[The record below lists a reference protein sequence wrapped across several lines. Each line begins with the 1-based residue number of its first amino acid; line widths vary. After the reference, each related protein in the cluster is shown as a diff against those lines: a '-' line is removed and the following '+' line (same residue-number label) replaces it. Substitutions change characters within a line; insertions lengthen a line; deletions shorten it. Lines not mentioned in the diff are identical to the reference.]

1 MTVVTPD
8 VPSAA
13 SRLRSPSV
21 ARVLALGMTFAFSL
35 VVGRTLGP
43 HDAGTVY
50 AAVVGASAVGML
62 ARFGTEYAVLRH
74 GSALFGSGH
83 LTPGS
88 LYWTHL
94 LRVCLVGSV
103 GCTVAVVVALLLVA
117 PGDGAVYTAFALSIP
132 FQSVGV
138 LASALLRAGGMSGR
152 GAFAEFGLAQGIA
165 AAVTIVLGVADAAG
179 PTRVGLAFSASWVL
193 VCAWALLA
201 ARRAWQTGDAP
212 AAGAGARPTLG
223 SLAAMMSSSLLF
235 YLLTWSPI
243 AVLVLVATQ
252 TDVAW
257 FGAAARF
264 PTLIALVPT
273 IQLTAGL
280 PIIASHIA
288 HRRLG
293 EANEELRGLNV
304 RASVIAL
311 ASGAALVAAAPLVV
325 ALFGPGFEGA
335 AAVLVVLVA
344 GQVGAVLLGP
354 ASILPLVTGYERHAM
369 VALCVTLPAA
379 VVAETLLGMRW
390 GAAGA
395 AAGWS
400 IAICAYGLAMAITLR
415 RGAGIISYVTMRRP
429 SRPRRQS
436 LEHQ

>member
-1 MTVVTPD
+1 
-8 VPSAA
+8 
-13 SRLRSPSV
+13 
-21 ARVLALGMTFAFSL
+21 MTFAFSL
-35 VVGRTLGP
+35 VVARTLGP
-43 HDAGTVY
+43 QGAGTVY
-50 AAVVGASAVGML
+50 AAVVGASALGML

-74 GSALFGSGH
+74 GSALFGSH
-83 LTPGS
+83 ELTAGS
-88 LYWTHL
+88 LHWPYL
-94 LRVCLVGSV
+94 LRVCLIGSI
-103 GCTVAVVVALLLVA
+103 GCCAAALIALLLVS
-117 PGDGAVYTAFALSIP
+117 PGDSAVYAAFALSIP
-132 FQSVGV
+132 FQSAGV

-165 AAVTIVLGVADAAG
+165 AVITVALGAAG
-179 PTRVGLAFSASWVL
+179 AADPTRVGLVFTGSWVL
-193 VCAWALLA
+193 VSVWAFLA
-201 ARRAWQTGDAP
+201 GRRAWQTGGGADA
-212 AAGAGARPTLG
+212 ALARPTLG
-223 SLAAMMSSSLLF
+223 SLGAMMSSSLLF

-243 AVLVLVATQ
+243 AVLMLVATQ

-280 PIIASHIA
+280 PIIAA
-288 HRRLG
+288 HVASRRVA
-293 EANEELRGLNV
+293 EANHELRGLNL

-311 ASGAALVAAAPLVV
+311 VSGAALVAAAPLVV
-325 ALFGPGFEGA
+325 SLFGPGFEGA
-335 AAVLVVLVA
+335 ATVLVILVA

-369 VALCVTLPAA
+369 VALCVTLPGA

-400 IAICAYGLAMAITLR
+400 IAICAFGLAMAITLR
-415 RGAGIISYVTMRRP
+415 RGAGITSHVTMGRP
-429 SRPRRQS
+429 ARSRRQT

>member
-1 MTVVTPD
+1 MTVVTQD
-8 VPSAA
+8 VSSAA
-13 SRLRSPSV
+13 RRLRSPSV
-21 ARVLALGMTFAFSL
+21 ARILALAMTFAFSL
-35 VVGRTLGP
+35 AVGRTLGP

-50 AAVVGASAVGML
+50 AAVVGASALGML

-74 GSALFGSGH
+74 GSALHGSRA
-83 LTPGS
+83 LTPDS
-88 LYWTHL
+88 LHWAHL
-94 LRVCLVGSV
+94 LRVCLVGSLACC
-103 GCTVAVVVALLLVA
+103 GAAVVALLLVA
-117 PGDGAVYTAFALSIP
+117 PRDSSAYLVFALSVP
-132 FQSVGV
+132 FQSLGV
-138 LASALLRAGGMSGR
+138 LSSALLRAGGMSGR

-165 AAVTIVLGVADAAG
+165 AIVTVALGASGAAD
-179 PTRVGLAFSASWVL
+179 PTRVGVAFTGSWML
-193 VCAWALLA
+193 VCAWAFVA
-201 ARRAWQTGDAP
+201 ARRAWQAGGGTHAP
-212 AAGAGARPTLG
+212 VARPDLG
-223 SLAAMMSSSLLF
+223 ALGAMMSSSLLF

-243 AVLVLVATQ
+243 AVLMLVATQ

-257 FGAAARF
+257 YGAAARF

-280 PIIASHIA
+280 PIIAA
-288 HRRLG
+288 HVANHRLV

-311 ASGAALVAAAPLVV
+311 AAGAALVVAAPLVV

-335 AAVLVVLVA
+335 ATVLVILVA
-344 GQVGAVLLGP
+344 GQVGAVMLGP

-369 VALCVTLPAA
+369 VALCLTLPLA

-395 AAGWS
+395 AAGWA
-400 IAICAYGLAMAITLR
+400 IAICIFGLAMAVTLR
-415 RGAGIISYVTMRRP
+415 RGAGITSHLTMGRFAR
-429 SRPRRQS
+429 SRRQS

>member
-1 MTVVTPD
+1 MTVVTRH

-13 SRLRSPSV
+13 DRLRSPSV
-21 ARVLALGMTFAFSL
+21 ARVVALGMTFAFSL

-43 HDAGTVY
+43 HEAGTVY
-50 AAVVGASAVGML
+50 AAVVGASALGML
-62 ARFGTEYAVLRH
+62 SRFGTEYAVLRH
-74 GSALFGSGH
+74 GSALFGSGQ

-88 LYWTHL
+88 LHWPHL
-94 LRVCLVGSV
+94 LRVCLIGSV
-103 GCTVAVVVALLLVA
+103 GWCAVAVAALLVSA
-117 PGDGAVYTAFALSIP
+117 ADDGTAYVVFALSVP
-132 FQSVGV
+132 FQSLGV

-165 AAVTIVLGVADAAG
+165 AAVTVVLGAADAAD
-179 PTRVGLAFSASWVL
+179 PTRVGLAFTGSWVL
-193 VCAWALLA
+193 VCAWAFVA
-201 ARRAWQTGDAP
+201 ARRAWHG
-212 AAGAGARPTLG
+212 GAVADVAVPRPTLA
-223 SLAAMMSSSLLF
+223 SLGAMMSSSLLF

-243 AVLVLVATQ
+243 AVLMFVATQ

-280 PIIASHIA
+280 PVIAA
-288 HRRLG
+288 HVAHHRLA
-293 EANEELRGLNV
+293 EANEELCGLNL

-311 ASGAALVAAAPLVV
+311 VSGAVLVAAAPLVV
-325 ALFGPGFEGA
+325 ALFGPGFGGA
-335 AAVLVVLVA
+335 APVLAILVA

-354 ASILPLVTGYERHAM
+354 ASILPLVTGYERHAL
-369 VALCVTLPAA
+369 VALCVTLPGA

-395 AAGWS
+395 AAGWA
-400 IAICAYGLAMAITLR
+400 IAIWVFGLAMALTLH
-415 RGAGIISYVTMRRP
+415 RGAGITSHVTMGRP
-429 SRPRRQS
+429 GRSRRQS
-436 LEHQ
+436 LEQQ

>member
-1 MTVVTPD
+1 VIVVTRE
-8 VPSAA
+8 VAGAA
-13 SRLRSPSV
+13 RRLRSPSV

-43 HDAGTVY
+43 SGAGTVY
-50 AAVVGASAVGML
+50 AAVVGASALGML

-74 GSALFGSGH
+74 GSALFGRNE
-83 LTPGS
+83 LTPGQ
-88 LYWTHL
+88 LHWAHL
-94 LRVCLVGSV
+94 LRVCLIGSI
-103 GCTVAVVVALLLVA
+103 GCSAAALVALYLASPRDL
-117 PGDGAVYTAFALSIP
+117 GVYAAFALSIP
-132 FQSVGV
+132 FQCIGV

-165 AAVTIVLGVADAAG
+165 AAITAVLGAADAAD
-179 PTRVGLAFSASWVL
+179 PTRVGLAFTGSWVL
-193 VCAWALLA
+193 VGAWASLA
-201 ARRAWQTGDAP
+201 ARRAWQTGG
-212 AAGAGARPTLG
+212 GADEAVARPTLG
-223 SLAAMMSSSLLF
+223 SLGAMMSSSLLF

-243 AVLVLVATQ
+243 AVLMLVATQ

-280 PIIASHIA
+280 PIIASHVA
-288 HRRLG
+288 GHRLA
-293 EANEELRGLNV
+293 EANEELRGLNR

-311 ASGAALVAAAPLVV
+311 VSGAALVAAAPLVV
-325 ALFGPGFEGA
+325 SLFGPGFEGA
-335 AAVLVVLVA
+335 ATVLVILVA

-369 VALCVTLPAA
+369 VALCVTLPGAL
-379 VVAETLLGMRW
+379 VAETLLGLRW

-400 IAICAYGLAMAITLR
+400 IAICAFGLAMAITLR
-415 RGAGIISYVTMRRP
+415 RGAGITSHVTMGRLAR
-429 SRPRRQS
+429 SRRQS